1 MKHQHLA
8 LFLLFLSPLMGIAQ
22 KKYNPEIKLNK
33 GDTLIYLIQTNVDM
47 TQSMMGQD
55 INMNVS
61 TQSKNIITV
70 NDIDKNDYYHLSQLS
85 KEMKVNMKMDQMDS
99 TMFIPDINNL
109 PVLVMSKKGNILH
122 KVVSTNEKGQTMG
135 NDFGDVTAS
144 SPFIEFPDR
153 KISESESW
161 ETLQN
166 DTVNFMGGDL
176 ITNAK
181 TVYTLIGT
189 DNKEGVKCLKVNH
202 KTTANNE
209 GTTNMQ
215 GMDFAI
221 EGTTVMEGTTWID
234 SKTGIPVFIDGT
246 AESQM
251 TLLLSGQQ
259 NMTIPLTYKTT
270 FTKKLLK

>member
-8 LFLLFLSPLMGIAQ
+8 LLLLFLSPLMGIAQ
-22 KKYNPEIKLNK
+22 KKYNPEVKLNK
-33 GDTLIYLIQTNVDM
+33 GDSITYLIQTNVDM
-47 TQSMMGQD
+47 TQSMMGQEMK
-55 INMNVS
+55 MNVS
-61 TQSKNIITV
+61 TQSKNIIAV
-70 NDIDKNDYYHLSQLS
+70 SDIDKDKYYHLSQLS
-85 KEMKVNMKMDQMDS
+85 KEMTVKMKMDQMDS
-99 TMFIPDINNL
+99 TMLVPDITNL
-109 PVLVMSKKGNILH
+109 PVLVMSKKGTILR
-122 KVVSTNEKGQTMG
+122 KSVSTNEKGQTMG

-153 KISESESW
+153 KISEGESW

-176 ITNAK
+176 ITNSK

-189 DNKEGVKCLKVNH
+189 DEKEGMKCLKINH
-202 KTTANNE
+202 KTTADNE
-209 GTTNMQ
+209 GTTTMQ
-215 GMDFAI
+215 GMDFLI
-221 EGTTVMEGTTWID
+221 EGTTIMEGTTWID
-234 SKTGIPVFIDGT
+234 LKTAIPVFIDGT

-270 FTKKLLK
+270 DRKSVV

>member
-1 MKHQHLA
+1 
-8 LFLLFLSPLMGIAQ
+8 LFLSPLMGIAQ
-22 KKYNPEIKLNK
+22 KKYNPEVKLNK
-33 GDTLIYLIQTNVDM
+33 GDSITYLIQTNVDM
-47 TQSMMGQD
+47 TQSMMGQEMK
-55 INMNVS
+55 MNVS
-61 TQSKNIITV
+61 TQSKNIIAV
-70 NDIDKNDYYHLSQLS
+70 SDIDKDKYYHLSQLS
-85 KEMKVNMKMDQMDS
+85 KEMTVKMKMDQMDS
-99 TMFIPDINNL
+99 TMLVPDITNL
-109 PVLVMSKKGNILH
+109 PVLVMSKKGTILR
-122 KVVSTNEKGQTMG
+122 KSVSTNEKGQTMG

-153 KISESESW
+153 KISEGESW

-176 ITNAK
+176 ITNSK

-189 DNKEGVKCLKVNH
+189 DEKEGMKCLKINH
-202 KTTANNE
+202 KTTADNE
-209 GTTNMQ
+209 GTTTMQ
-215 GMDFAI
+215 GMDFLI
-221 EGTTVMEGTTWID
+221 EGTTIMEGTTWID
-234 SKTGIPVFIDGT
+234 LKTAIPVFIDGT